1 MSSNTV
7 KAKQASEITLPP
19 KDLGWGTVLH
29 FLIEKFSR
37 IDAAIW
43 RQRVADGKVHWFG
56 GEVIDANTTFLIASH
71 DPRLYERCSRLLTLK
86 DGVLVDN
93 HNNSLPSARRAS

>member
-1 MSSNTV
+1 MS
-7 KAKQASEITLPP
+7 KANQASEITLPA
-19 KDLGWGTVLH
+19 KDLGWGTVLN

-56 GEVIDANTTFLIASH
+56 GELIQANTLFCRVAESVITVKS
-71 DPRLYERCSRLLTLK
+71 
-86 DGVLVDN
+86 
-93 HNNSLPSARRAS
+93 

>member
-1 MSSNTV
+1 MSI
-7 KAKQASEITLPP
+7 KANQASEITLPP
-19 KDLGWGTVLH
+19 KDLGWGTVLN

-56 GEVIDANTTFLIASH
+56 GDVIHAHSAF
-71 DPRLYERCSRLLTLK
+71 
-86 DGVLVDN
+86 
-93 HNNSLPSARRAS
+93 LPSRRV